1 MVTPIGKGTR
11 GLIVAPPRTG
21 KTTILKQIA
30 NAITTNHPEVHV
42 MVLLIDE
49 RPEEVTDFQRSVK
62 AEVVASSNDQDL
74 ETHVRLS
81 RFMIERCRRM
91 VEAGKD
97 VFVLLDS
104 ITRVARA
111 YNSVHGGS
119 GRTMTGGVDARA
131 LEIPRKMFASARKI
145 EEGGS
150 LTILATALVDTG
162 SRMDELIFQEFK
174 GTGNMELIL
183 DRKLSDRRLFP
194 AIDIPKSGTRKEEKL
209 FPKHQI
215 EAVRKLRRTMVD
227 LNPVEAMETLIAA
240 LKKHKTNDELL
251 AKLASRPL
259 KRLTHTFD
267 AASVQRSSPRHR
279 SRPGARARRWSGC
292 CRSTRP
298 SSRAD
303 IPTPPRLASQLE
315 VSTKSI
321 HRDLEFMRDRLE
333 LPIEYDGSR
342 FGYLLHRG
350 SQGLP
355 HAANHGGRTLRA
367 RGRREG
373 PPAIP
378 RHQLREAAP
387 ERAQK
392 DGAVPA
398 RHDFAQPDRRRADHL
413 LPHQRR
419 ADPGPGD
426 LRRAGQSHHGAP
438 ATRAHLSQAR
448 PASSPS
454 NASSI
459 PITSPTSTASGSSSP
474 TTTCARTSAPSSPR
488 ASKPSG
494 RTGKTFERRQ
504 KFSLE
509 KRLRGSFGVQSGQGE
524 FDVVI
529 RFNERVADYI
539 REKKWHDSQQLREL
553 KDGGVEL
560 RLKLSSLAEVGR
572 WVLSWG
578 GDAVVVRPAELA
590 QSVRQSAQR
599 VLREGSAS

>member
-1 MVTPIGKGTR
+1 MSTATNNEKNSNTATADYGSGYLEISEKGFGFLRTAQNHFHPKPTDIFVTPDTIKRNFLREGSLVAGPTQPPHRGNSPQLKAVDRVNDMAFEDYTRSVRFENLTTIDPIEKFRLETSPDLIETRVIDMVTPLGKGTR

-30 NAITTNHPEVHV
+30 NAITENHPEVHV
-42 MVLLIDE
+42 LVLLIDE

-194 AIDIPKSGTRKEEKL
+194 SIDIPKSGTRKEEKL

-251 AKLASRPL
+251 SKL
-259 KRLTHTFD
+259 
-267 AASVQRSSPRHR
+267 V
-279 SRPGARARRWSGC
+279 
-292 CRSTRP
+292 
-298 SSRAD
+298 
-303 IPTPPRLASQLE
+303 
-315 VSTKSI
+315 
-321 HRDLEFMRDRLE
+321 
-333 LPIEYDGSR
+333 
-342 FGYLLHRG
+342 
-350 SQGLP
+350 
-355 HAANHGGRTLRA
+355 
-367 RGRREG
+367 
-373 PPAIP
+373 
-378 RHQLREAAP
+378 
-387 ERAQK
+387 
-392 DGAVPA
+392 
-398 RHDFAQPDRRRADHL
+398 
-413 LPHQRR
+413 
-419 ADPGPGD
+419 
-426 LRRAGQSHHGAP
+426 
-438 ATRAHLSQAR
+438 
-448 PASSPS
+448 
-454 NASSI
+454 
-459 PITSPTSTASGSSSP
+459 
-474 TTTCARTSAPSSPR
+474 
-488 ASKPSG
+488 
-494 RTGKTFERRQ
+494 
-504 KFSLE
+504 
-509 KRLRGSFGVQSGQGE
+509 
-524 FDVVI
+524 
-529 RFNERVADYI
+529 
-539 REKKWHDSQQLREL
+539 
-553 KDGGVEL
+553 
-560 RLKLSSLAEVGR
+560 
-572 WVLSWG
+572 
-578 GDAVVVRPAELA
+578 
-590 QSVRQSAQR
+590 
-599 VLREGSAS
+599 

>member
-1 MVTPIGKGTR
+1 MRRIVPPARVTSAKPSKRPHTNMSTATKHNHNDNATANTDFGSGYLEISEKGFGFLRTAQNHFHPKPTDIFVTPDTIKRHFLREGSLVAGPTQPPHRGNSPQVKAVEKVNDMLFDDYTKSVRFENLTTIDPIEKFRLETSPDLIETRVIDMVTPLGKGTR

-30 NAITTNHPEVHV
+30 NSITENHPEVHV

-183 DRKLSDRRLFP
+183 ERKLSDRRLFP
-194 AIDIPKSGTRKEEKL
+194 SIDIPKSGTRKEEKL
-209 FPKHQI
+209 FPKNQI

-251 AKLASRPL
+251 AKL
-259 KRLTHTFD
+259 
-267 AASVQRSSPRHR
+267 V
-279 SRPGARARRWSGC
+279 
-292 CRSTRP
+292 
-298 SSRAD
+298 
-303 IPTPPRLASQLE
+303 
-315 VSTKSI
+315 
-321 HRDLEFMRDRLE
+321 
-333 LPIEYDGSR
+333 
-342 FGYLLHRG
+342 
-350 SQGLP
+350 
-355 HAANHGGRTLRA
+355 
-367 RGRREG
+367 
-373 PPAIP
+373 
-378 RHQLREAAP
+378 
-387 ERAQK
+387 
-392 DGAVPA
+392 
-398 RHDFAQPDRRRADHL
+398 
-413 LPHQRR
+413 
-419 ADPGPGD
+419 
-426 LRRAGQSHHGAP
+426 
-438 ATRAHLSQAR
+438 
-448 PASSPS
+448 
-454 NASSI
+454 
-459 PITSPTSTASGSSSP
+459 
-474 TTTCARTSAPSSPR
+474 
-488 ASKPSG
+488 
-494 RTGKTFERRQ
+494 
-504 KFSLE
+504 
-509 KRLRGSFGVQSGQGE
+509 
-524 FDVVI
+524 
-529 RFNERVADYI
+529 
-539 REKKWHDSQQLREL
+539 
-553 KDGGVEL
+553 
-560 RLKLSSLAEVGR
+560 
-572 WVLSWG
+572 
-578 GDAVVVRPAELA
+578 
-590 QSVRQSAQR
+590 
-599 VLREGSAS
+599 

>member
-1 MVTPIGKGTR
+1 MSTATNNDSKSAATLELGSGYLEISEKGFGFLRTAENHFHPKPTDIFVTPDTIKRNFLREGSYVVGPTQPPHRGNSPQLKAVEKVNDMAFEDYTKSVRFENLTTIDPIEKFKLETSPDLIETRVIDMVTPLGKGTR

-30 NAITTNHPEVHV
+30 NAITANHPEVHV
-42 MVLLIDE
+42 LVLLIDE

-111 YNSVHGGS
+111 YNSAHGGS

-240 LKKHKTNDELL
+240 LRKHRTNDELL
-251 AKLASRPL
+251 AKLL
-259 KRLTHTFD
+259 
-267 AASVQRSSPRHR
+267 
-279 SRPGARARRWSGC
+279 
-292 CRSTRP
+292 
-298 SSRAD
+298 
-303 IPTPPRLASQLE
+303 
-315 VSTKSI
+315 
-321 HRDLEFMRDRLE
+321 
-333 LPIEYDGSR
+333 
-342 FGYLLHRG
+342 
-350 SQGLP
+350 
-355 HAANHGGRTLRA
+355 
-367 RGRREG
+367 
-373 PPAIP
+373 
-378 RHQLREAAP
+378 
-387 ERAQK
+387 
-392 DGAVPA
+392 
-398 RHDFAQPDRRRADHL
+398 
-413 LPHQRR
+413 
-419 ADPGPGD
+419 
-426 LRRAGQSHHGAP
+426 
-438 ATRAHLSQAR
+438 
-448 PASSPS
+448 
-454 NASSI
+454 
-459 PITSPTSTASGSSSP
+459 
-474 TTTCARTSAPSSPR
+474 
-488 ASKPSG
+488 
-494 RTGKTFERRQ
+494 
-504 KFSLE
+504 
-509 KRLRGSFGVQSGQGE
+509 
-524 FDVVI
+524 
-529 RFNERVADYI
+529 
-539 REKKWHDSQQLREL
+539 
-553 KDGGVEL
+553 
-560 RLKLSSLAEVGR
+560 
-572 WVLSWG
+572 
-578 GDAVVVRPAELA
+578 
-590 QSVRQSAQR
+590 
-599 VLREGSAS
+599 

>member
-1 MVTPIGKGTR
+1 MSAATNNQKNETAALEYGCGYLEISEKGFGFLRTAENHFHPKPSDIFVTPDTIKRNFLREGSFVVGPTQAPHRGNSPQLKAVEKVNDMTFEDYTKSLRFENLTTIDPIEKFRLETTPDLIETRVIDMVTPLGKGTR

-30 NAITTNHPEVHV
+30 NAVTTNHPEVYV

-62 AEVVASSNDQDL
+62 ADVVASSNDQDL

-227 LNPVEAMETLIAA
+227 LNPVEAMETLVAA
-240 LKKHKTNDELL
+240 LKKHRTNDELL
-251 AKLASRPL
+251 AKL
-259 KRLTHTFD
+259 
-267 AASVQRSSPRHR
+267 V
-279 SRPGARARRWSGC
+279 
-292 CRSTRP
+292 
-298 SSRAD
+298 
-303 IPTPPRLASQLE
+303 
-315 VSTKSI
+315 
-321 HRDLEFMRDRLE
+321 
-333 LPIEYDGSR
+333 
-342 FGYLLHRG
+342 
-350 SQGLP
+350 
-355 HAANHGGRTLRA
+355 
-367 RGRREG
+367 
-373 PPAIP
+373 
-378 RHQLREAAP
+378 
-387 ERAQK
+387 
-392 DGAVPA
+392 
-398 RHDFAQPDRRRADHL
+398 
-413 LPHQRR
+413 
-419 ADPGPGD
+419 
-426 LRRAGQSHHGAP
+426 
-438 ATRAHLSQAR
+438 
-448 PASSPS
+448 
-454 NASSI
+454 
-459 PITSPTSTASGSSSP
+459 
-474 TTTCARTSAPSSPR
+474 
-488 ASKPSG
+488 
-494 RTGKTFERRQ
+494 
-504 KFSLE
+504 
-509 KRLRGSFGVQSGQGE
+509 
-524 FDVVI
+524 
-529 RFNERVADYI
+529 
-539 REKKWHDSQQLREL
+539 
-553 KDGGVEL
+553 
-560 RLKLSSLAEVGR
+560 
-572 WVLSWG
+572 
-578 GDAVVVRPAELA
+578 
-590 QSVRQSAQR
+590 
-599 VLREGSAS
+599 